1 MKAEET
7 ILRIDARTSD
17 AVALALRMDA
27 PIFVYEDIL
36 EAECLK
42 TEHSITPMKEQDP
55 DEDPATQRKTLEQLK
70 TALQNA
76 IDEEDYERAAQLR
89 DIINQHKKQ

>member
-1 MKAEET
+1 MKTEET

-27 PIFVYEDIL
+27 PIFIYDDDFL

-42 TEHSITPMKEQDP
+42 TEHSITPTQQTD
-55 DEDPATQRKTLEQLK
+55 DAAADAATQKKTLKQLK
-70 TALQNA
+70 EALQNA
-76 IDEEDYERAAQLR
+76 IDAEDYERAAQLKGYY
-89 DIINQHKKQ
+89 QPA